1 MSRQAQILRP
11 KSRKSAI
18 YLFAI
23 FLLGALGCSSS
34 LVNYEARTHI
44 VQSGETLYTIAWH
57 YGLNYEELARIN
69 RLSNPDL
76 IFVGQRLNLQA
87 GASVAPQPRTAAQP
101 RALPAVPE
109 IPPPLW
115 EWPVRGTLMHRFGSD
130 RALGNGIAVS
140 GRLGQRIN
148 AAAAG
153 RVVYAG
159 NGLIG
164 YGQLLI
170 IKHNDTFLSAYGHNS
185 QLRVAEGDAVGRG
198 QAIAEMGLGPEQV
211 PQLHF
216 EIRRNGSP
224 VDPLTHLPR

>member
-1 MSRQAQILRP
+1 MSKQAQTLRS
-11 KSRKSAI
+11 KSCNAAR
-18 YLFAI
+18 YLLATC
-23 FLLGALGCSSS
+23 LLAASGCGSS

-69 RLSNPDL
+69 RLSNPD
-76 IFVGQRLNLQA
+76 IIYVGQRLSLQA
-87 GASVAPQPRTAAQP
+87 GVAVAPRRSTAAQP
-101 RALPAVPE
+101 RALPPVPDVL
-109 IPPPLW
+109 PPEW

-130 RALGNGIAVS
+130 RALGNGIAV
-140 GRLGQRIN
+140 GGQVGQRIN

-185 QLRVAEGDAVGRG
+185 RLRVEEGDAVGRG
-198 QAIAEMGLGPEQV
+198 QSIADMGLGPEQM

-216 EIRRNGSP
+216 EIRRNGDP
-224 VDPLTHLPR
+224 VDPLLHLPR